1 MPETEPKTRSRKWV
15 QWSLILLIL
24 ALVAI
29 SALTRLAGLYY
40 LKGLK
45 NESAT
50 FRFPE
55 GQQTVEGVS
64 VRMEFVRPDTP
75 YFSAILDTDYT
86 IVLVH
91 IRNAGTTFFDY
102 QPMDF
107 FMELPDK
114 HVFRPFDREELLE
127 SLTTGLIGTVLAPAS
142 MNRINQ
148 TRKLVRM
155 TYLPSAR
162 LFPGYERTG
171 IVAFPHIQG
180 FPSTFG
186 IRLTQLSLGGK
197 PVGPILFKAVRVD
210 KSPQTHS

>member
-1 MPETEPKTRSRKWV
+1 MPDTAPPSPARKWIR
-15 QWSLILLIL
+15 WGLIALILS
-24 ALVAI
+24 LVVVSSI
-29 SALTRLAGLYY
+29 SRLAGLYY

-50 FRFPE
+50 YQFPDE
-55 GQQTVEGVS
+55 LQSVEGVS
-64 VRMEFVRPDTP
+64 VRLEFVRPDTP
-75 YFSAILDTDYT
+75 YFSAILDADYT
-86 IVLVH
+86 TVLVH
-91 IRNAGTTFFDY
+91 IRNTGTTFFDY

-107 FMELPDK
+107 FLELPDK
-114 HVFRPFDREELLE
+114 HVFRPFDREELVE
-127 SLTTGLIGTVLAPAS
+127 SLTTGLLGTVLAPAS

-171 IVAFPHIQG
+171 ILAFPHVRG
-180 FPSTFG
+180 FPDSFG

-197 PVGPILFKAVRVD
+197 PVGPILFKAIRVE
-210 KSPQTHS
+210 KSAQTHS